1 MAAVTGRL
9 SRVER
14 VSLAVTVVFTALAGA
29 ARYGG
34 WPSGLAFAAATVAL
48 ASLAHLVSFATEQVG
63 RRFGPAITGVLQSTL
78 GNLPELFIVIFALRA
93 GQTVVAQTSIIGS
106 VFANALLVLGLV
118 IVVGA
123 RRAPDGVMRFR
134 RRLPNDTATL
144 LLLTVFIIVIVG
156 LSLSSHDPAS
166 THVESVS
173 AIAAVAL
180 LGVYLAWVIPY
191 LRADQAPEELAA
203 EPAGPALAL
212 GAAVAI
218 LAAAGAASA
227 FVSDWFVHAL
237 EPAMKG
243 IGVSNAFAGLVV
255 VAIAGNAVENAT
267 GLVLAHK
274 GQADLAVSVVKNSVA
289 QIAAFLFPVLVLVSL
304 LLSHQLTFALS
315 PVYIGALALT
325 ALSVWQVTGDGEAVM
340 FEGWALVATYVVLA
354 ALTIYE

>member
-14 VSLAVTVVFTALAGA
+14 GSLVVAGAFTALAGVG
-29 ARYGG
+29 RYGG
-34 WPSGLAFAAATVAL
+34 WPAGAAFAAATVAL
-48 ASLAHLVSFATEQVG
+48 AALAHIVSFATEQVG
-63 RRFGPAITGVLQSTL
+63 RRYGPAATGLMQSTL

-93 GQTVVAQTSIIGS
+93 GQTVVAQTSIVGS

-123 RRAPDGVMRFR
+123 RRAPDGVMRFH
-134 RRLPNDTATL
+134 RRLPNDEATL

-156 LSLSSHDPAS
+156 LSLASHDPAS
-166 THVESVS
+166 THVKSVS
-173 AIAAVAL
+173 AIAAIAL
-180 LGVYLAWVIPY
+180 LGVYVAWVIPY
-191 LRADQAPEELAA
+191 VRSDQGPAGRD
-203 EPAGPALAL
+203 EPAQPALPLA
-212 GAAVAI
+212 AAVA
-218 LAAAGAASA
+218 LLGAAGAASA

-237 EPAMKG
+237 EPAMEG

-289 QIAAFLFPVLVLVSL
+289 QIAAFLFPVLVLISL
-304 LLSHQLTFALS
+304 LFAHQLTFSLA

-325 ALSVWQVTGDGEAVM
+325 AISVWQITGDGEAVM

-354 ALTIYE
+354 ALTVYE